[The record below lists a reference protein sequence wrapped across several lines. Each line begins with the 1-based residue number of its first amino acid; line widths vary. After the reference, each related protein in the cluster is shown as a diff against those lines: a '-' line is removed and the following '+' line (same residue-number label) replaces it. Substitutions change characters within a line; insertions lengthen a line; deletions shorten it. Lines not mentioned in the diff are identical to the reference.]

1 MAIGSRRRV
10 VVAVVS
16 LAVVVSAVVIG
27 LVSAGG
33 SSAGPSVAATVPDGG
48 APTTVVTPPGSTAVT
63 TAPTTPAGPPTAAD
77 IAAAR
82 ACQAFVVYLE
92 DAQTGR
98 VPAAAGRTLI
108 ADVAVLLKGAKK
120 GQSSTKALPPWAAL
134 ASDLLAAANDVV
146 SHKSAALKTDGAS
159 AGAQCQSIPAAAAQ
173 AGGFERTG

>member
-10 VVAVVS
+10 VAAVVS
-16 LAVVVSAVVIG
+16 LAVIVSAVVIG

-33 SSAGPSVAATVPDGG
+33 SSAGPSVAATAPDGG
-48 APTTVVTPPGSTAVT
+48 APTTVLTPPGSTAPT
-63 TAPTTPAGPPTAAD
+63 TAPAAPTAAD

-92 DAQTGR
+92 DAQSGR

-120 GQSSTKALPPWAAL
+120 GQSATKALPPWATL
-134 ASDLLAAANDVV
+134 ASDILAAANDVV

-159 AGAQCQSIPAAAAQ
+159 AGAQCRSIPAAAAQ